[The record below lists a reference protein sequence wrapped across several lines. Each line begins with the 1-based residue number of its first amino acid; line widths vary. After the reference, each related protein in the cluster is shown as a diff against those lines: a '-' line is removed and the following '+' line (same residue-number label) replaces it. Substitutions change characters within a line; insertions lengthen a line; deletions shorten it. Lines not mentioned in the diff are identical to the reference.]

1 MKKVIVKPV
10 GPTDVIKTCP
20 EASGRDSEPS
30 STGLQT
36 SALLS
41 SAQRDSG
48 MDVGGGRKRNTHQQH
63 RLLQDNSP
71 GHLHQRY
78 GHRRGVDRQVSV
90 QINYDADVEHVDA
103 DWKTET
109 ETDVRRCGGKHVF
122 ILISPAHAS
131 CYG

>member
-48 MDVGGGRKRNTHQQH
+48 MDVGGGQEEKHTSTTPPPAGQLTRPPPSAIWAPPR
-63 RLLQDNSP
+63 RRSP
-71 GHLHQRY
+71 GLR
-78 GHRRGVDRQVSV
+78 
-90 QINYDADVEHVDA
+90 
-103 DWKTET
+103 
-109 ETDVRRCGGKHVF
+109 TDK
-122 ILISPAHAS
+122 L
-131 CYG
+131 